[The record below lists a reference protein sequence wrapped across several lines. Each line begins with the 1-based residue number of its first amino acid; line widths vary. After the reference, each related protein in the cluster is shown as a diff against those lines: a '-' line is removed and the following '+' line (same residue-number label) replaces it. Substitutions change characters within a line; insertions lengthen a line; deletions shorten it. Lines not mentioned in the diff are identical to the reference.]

1 MSEPQT
7 ETAPSAEP
15 VMAVEQLTVRFPV
28 GRRTLTA
35 VDDVTL
41 QLHRRQTL
49 ALVGESGSGKSTAAL
64 ALMRSIVPNSGRI
77 LFQGSD
83 ITHLP
88 ERRLRPLRRHFQMV
102 FQDPY
107 ASLDPRMTV
116 GRAIAEPLRAQR
128 RNSRVSI
135 RARVSEVLEQVGL
148 PASAIDRYPAQF
160 SGGQRQRISIARAL
174 AARPSIIIA
183 DEPVSS
189 LDVSI
194 QAQIID
200 LLTEVQRADELACLV
215 IAHDLALVHH
225 ISDRVVVL
233 YLGRIV
239 EEGPTAEV
247 VATPQ
252 HPYTAALLSATPTPD
267 QQGRERIVLNGE
279 PPSPI
284 DPPGGCVFHTRC
296 PIARPVCARK
306 TPPLDPAGPDRSV
319 ACWFPG
325 ELDSGLGLFD
335 GNEPAASAESIR
347 TRKGS

>member
-1 MSEPQT
+1 
-7 ETAPSAEP
+7 
-15 VMAVEQLTVRFPV
+15 
-28 GRRTLTA
+28 
-35 VDDVTL
+35 
-41 QLHRRQTL
+41 
-49 ALVGESGSGKSTAAL
+49 
-64 ALMRSIVPNSGRI
+64 
-77 LFQGSD
+77 
-83 ITHLP
+83 
-88 ERRLRPLRRHFQMV
+88 MV

-128 RNSRVSI
+128 RNSRASI

-148 PASAIDRYPAQF
+148 PASAIDRYPGQF

-225 ISDRVVVL
+225 ISDRVMVL
-233 YLGRIV
+233 YLGRVV
-239 EEGPTAEV
+239 EEGPTTEV

-252 HPYTAALLSATPTPD
+252 HPYTASLLSATPIPE
-267 QQGRERIVLNGE
+267 QQQRDRIVLSGE

-284 DPPGGCVFHTRC
+284 DRPGGCVFHTRC
-296 PIARPVCARK
+296 PIARPVCGRE
-306 TPPLDPAGPDRSV
+306 TPPLTSAGPDHSV

-325 ELDSGLGLFD
+325 ELDSGLDISEGNQPAGL
-335 GNEPAASAESIR
+335 AESTR
-347 TRKGS
+347 TRKES